1 MTDLDAVTLAVLG
14 YPRRRLLGALMRHWL
29 ARPLPDTD
37 DLPAPG
43 VAEPFVRWAARCA
56 TSAEG
61 DPDGELSQAE
71 QIARRALGAGR
82 ALGQRPVSIAA
93 TEYPPALREIPDPP
107 PLLWLRGRAEALH
120 APRLVAVVG
129 ARAASRQGLE
139 VAAAIGG
146 GLAAAGV
153 VVVSGLAR
161 GVDTAA
167 HRAAID
173 AGGTSIAVLGSGLDR
188 LYPPEH
194 ALLADALVERGAL
207 VSEYLPGTPPLAHHF
222 PLRNRIISGLTAATV
237 VVEASE
243 KSGSLITAGAA
254 LEQGREVMAVPGSV
268 ATGRHRGAHALLR
281 DGATL
286 VERAE
291 DVLSALGWAWP
302 DARPAKATGP
312 ALDPAL
318 AAELGLEPGTDD
330 FGPDEV
336 AAGTGWTAAEV
347 GARLGGL
354 EISGRISRIAGGRFV
369 GSRNRVLT

>member
-1 MTDLDAVTLAVLG
+1 MTDLDALTLAVLG

-56 TSAEG
+56 TGPDG
-61 DPDGELSQAE
+61 DPDAELGHAE
-71 QIARRALGAGR
+71 QIARRALTAGR

-93 TEYPPALREIPDPP
+93 SEYPPALREIPDPP
-107 PLLWLRGRAEALH
+107 PLLWVRGRVETLH

-153 VVVSGLAR
+153 IVVSGLAR

-167 HRAAID
+167 HRAALE
-173 AGGTSIAVLGSGLDR
+173 AGGASIAVLGSGLDR
-188 LYPPEH
+188 LYPREH
-194 ALLADALVERGAL
+194 ALLADALVEHGAM
-207 VSEYLPGTPPLAHHF
+207 VSEYQPGTPPLAGHF
-222 PLRNRIISGLTAATV
+222 PLRNRIISGLSAATV

-291 DVLSALGWAWP
+291 DVLAALGWAPP
-302 DARPAKATGP
+302 DGAPAPPSAP

-336 AAGTGWTAAEV
+336 AAGTGWTPAQV
-347 GARLGGL
+347 GARLGVL